1 MKYTIKP
8 EYADKFIGDIN
19 KFDSDALDSLK
30 LNYPEL
36 MNKYFIEQ

>member
-19 KFDSDALDSLK
+19 NFDSDALDSLK
-30 LNYPEL
+30 LNSA
-36 MNKYFIEQ
+36 NTKYILNCF